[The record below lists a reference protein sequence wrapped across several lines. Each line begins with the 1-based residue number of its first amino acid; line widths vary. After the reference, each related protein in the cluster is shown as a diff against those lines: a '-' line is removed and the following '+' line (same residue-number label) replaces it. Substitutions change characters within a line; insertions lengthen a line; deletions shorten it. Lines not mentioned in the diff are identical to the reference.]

1 MKPPVYTSV
10 LLFIALVVICG
21 VTLAVRDRRAGAD
34 TSSTAPSAV
43 GATSGAGIDS
53 RRQQL
58 IGVRTARVARGSLGH
73 TIRTVGTVQ
82 YDETRLTDVNLKLD
96 GWISSLQV
104 NHVGQIVTRGDALFS
119 LYSPDL
125 IAAQND
131 LIVALKNRDQ
141 VVSAQAADA
150 REYGARL
157 VDAPRQRLLRWDVPD
172 DQLRSIA
179 DDRQVHQAVVF
190 RSPAAGVVIEKA
202 VINGMHVQAGQTLY
216 KIADLSVVWIE
227 AEFRELDLSELRVGA
242 DAEVTTDAWPGER
255 LSGRIIHIYPY
266 MSEPTRTV
274 KARIALANRGGRLK
288 PGMFANVEVMV
299 KPRTGL
305 VVPADAVVDSGT
317 RQMVFVA
324 QGNGHFEPR
333 TVTVGGRGDG
343 QALIVDGL
351 RENEEVAERAT
362 FFLDSE
368 SQMRAGAQNY
378 EASANAPR
386 TQPETAPLEISVQT
400 VPSPPRTGENAVE
413 VQVRD
418 GKAQLVS
425 DVEVQVSFF
434 MPAMASMN
442 MPAMRAEA
450 RLQPVAPGVFKGP
463 VSISMAGRWDVT
475 VSVVRQGRQVA
486 ASQTSVMAR

>member
-1 MKPPVYTSV
+1 MKPPVYTSA
-10 LLFIALVVICG
+10 LLFIALVVIGG

-34 TSSTAPSAV
+34 ARPSPAV
-43 GATSGAGIDS
+43 MTDGAIDA

-58 IGVRTARVARGSLGH
+58 IGVRTARVIHGSLGH
-73 TIRTVGTVQ
+73 TIRMGGTVQ

-104 NHVGQIVTRGDALFS
+104 NHVGQMVTRGEALFS

-157 VDAPRQRLLRWDVPD
+157 VDAPRQRLLRWDVPE

-179 DDRQVHQAVVF
+179 DDRQIHQAVVF

-227 AEFRELDLSELRVGA
+227 AEFRELDLSGLRVGA

-274 KARIALANRGGRLK
+274 KARIALANRGGRLR

-299 KPRTGL
+299 KARTGL

-317 RQMVFVA
+317 RQIVFVA

-333 TVTVGGRGDG
+333 TVTVGGRGGG

-368 SQMRAGAQNY
+368 SQVRAGAQNY
-378 EASANAPR
+378 EAAASTPSMS
-386 TQPETAPLEISVQT
+386 PETASLQIAVQT
-400 VPSPPRTGENAVE
+400 VPSPPRTGENIIEVHVADGKSPLSSEVE
-413 VQVRD
+413 VR
-418 GKAQLVS
+418 AL
-425 DVEVQVSFF
+425 FT
-434 MPAMASMN
+434 MPSMPSMN
-442 MPAMRAEA
+442 MPAMRSEA
-450 RLQPVAPGVFKGP
+450 RLEPVSPGVFRGP
-463 VSISMAGRWDVT
+463 FSISMAGRWDVT
-475 VSVVRQGRQVA
+475 VSVVRQGTRVA
-486 ASQTSVMAR
+486 TSQTSIVAR